1 MIFFCFGKITFHK
14 NMLLM
19 LIGNTFILY
28 TFSVLIFNIVN
39 IYRATQN
46 PFVDLHKNRVFE
58 GLMIF
63 LEWRRIPRQIFE
75 NLYYKTYRSLRTVIR
90 AAKAWLCCWEG
101 GTCGSSRTPPQSSG
115 AAVPQHLLIVAMRG
129 KQVQNRQRFW
139 FPKKSQNFT
148 P

>member
-1 MIFFCFGKITFHK
+1 
-14 NMLLM
+14 MLLM

-75 NLYYKTYRSLRTVIR
+75 NLYYKT
-90 AAKAWLCCWEG
+90 
-101 GTCGSSRTPPQSSG
+101 
-115 AAVPQHLLIVAMRG
+115 
-129 KQVQNRQRFW
+129 
-139 FPKKSQNFT
+139 
-148 P
+148 